1 MDFSRQSAER
11 LTEEA
16 LELSE
21 GFLSSLQRTRHGTA
35 MAPASEQAHLLIENG
50 RLRQEVSY
58 LRARMVQMQDR
69 AEARAGGTLNLP
81 TPPPDPY
88 PDESVP
94 SASALTALGDARDM
108 SQASGC
114 NAVCAS
120 KIYCSPP
127 SRLRINFPSCLQQP
141 FFKCL
146 SCHEMTLG
154 IALTCARRATSSHR
168 KHAWHHRILQAD
180 RPRVW

>member
-21 GFLSSLQRTRHGTA
+21 GFLSSLQRTRHGPA

-69 AEARAGGTLNLP
+69 SEARAGGTLNLP
-81 TPPPDPY
+81 TPPQDPY
-88 PDESVP
+88 PDESVQ
-94 SASALTALGDARDM
+94 SATSTLTAIGDARDM
-108 SQASGC
+108 SQATRC

-120 KIYCSPP
+120 KIYCSESPEPP
-127 SRLRINFPSCLQQP
+127 PY
-141 FFKCL
+141 KL
-146 SCHEMTLG
+146 SFLF
-154 IALTCARRATSSHR
+154 
-168 KHAWHHRILQAD
+168 
-180 RPRVW
+180 